1 MESSIVTKC
10 ALVID
15 ALVKAKNPMVFSEI
29 VAATGLV
36 KSSCHRILAILQGE
50 GLIAYDG
57 DQRTYRYGPR
67 LQSWTKSVWL
77 QPDLQDAAIRP
88 MNQLRE
94 LTGMNTA
101 LSILDEDAVLY
112 LRTSDD
118 VPVRYAAHP
127 GDRAPLHCTAAGK
140 IFLSCMSSARR
151 QRLLAAA
158 PLERFTEYTLTDPAA
173 LERECARVVTQ
184 GHAVA
189 LREEFLQ
196 VMGCAAPIRN
206 VQNQVTASLS
216 LWTLTVISQ
225 PDDLL
230 RFVPDLMAAA
240 DRISTSLGW
249 SER

>member
-36 KSSCHRILAILQGE
+36 KSSCHRILTILQGE

-57 DQRTYRYGPR
+57 DQRTYRCGPR

-77 QPDLQDAAIRP
+77 QADLQDAAVRP

-101 LSILDEDAVLY
+101 LSILDEDAILY

-140 IFLSCMSSARR
+140 LFLSHMSSARR
-151 QRLLAAA
+151 QRLLNAG
-158 PLERFTEYTLTDPAA
+158 PLERFTEHTLTDPAA
-173 LERECARVVTQ
+173 LERECAQ
-184 GHAVA
+184 ILAKGHAVA
-189 LREEFLQ
+189 LKEEFLQ

-206 VQNQVTASLS
+206 GQNQVVASLS
-216 LWTLTVISQ
+216 LWTLTVVSQ
-225 PDDLL
+225 QEDLL
-230 RFVPDLMAAA
+230 GFVPDLMAAA
-240 DRISTSLGW
+240 DRVSATLGW
-249 SER
+249 SGR